1 MKPSALAL
9 AEGELNPVARLTE
22 ASNLALLAHVTTPE
36 GPLQCIYKP
45 SAGERP
51 LWDFPGATL
60 AAREVLTAQVADC
73 FGWDLVPL
81 TVWRSEG
88 PAGPGMCQEWVESVD
103 DPPVQLFPVRQ
114 VPAEWSVV
122 ATGLDAAGQPVALA
136 HDRGDW
142 MQRLVLLDAL
152 VNNADR
158 KGGHVLRRGDG
169 TLAAIDHGVTFH
181 SENKLRTVL
190 WGWAGAAIP
199 PPLLDEL
206 RQGAA
211 AFGDLVRHWGQPDS
225 ELAGAS
231 QLSAIEV
238 DAAIGR
244 LDRLL
249 AAATFP
255 LPAEDWPALPW
266 PPL

>member
-1 MKPSALAL
+1 MTASARAL
-9 AEGELNPVARLTE
+9 TQGELTLVARLPE
-22 ASNLALLAHVTTPE
+22 ASNLALLGHVTTQD
-36 GPLQCIYKP
+36 GPLRCIYKP

-60 AAREVLTAQVADC
+60 AAREVLTALAADC

-81 TVWRSEG
+81 TVWRSDG

-103 DPPVQLFPVRQ
+103 DPPVQLFPTGQ
-114 VPAEWSVV
+114 VPTGWSAVAQGVDLQGRAVV
-122 ATGLDAAGQPVALA
+122 LA
-136 HDRGDW
+136 HDRGES

-181 SENKLRTVL
+181 AENKLRTVL
-190 WGWAGAAIP
+190 WGWAGTPIP
-199 PPLLDEL
+199 QPLIAEL
-206 RQGAA
+206 RRGADAFGALVQRWSGPDPTLPGAA
-211 AFGDLVRHWGQPDS
+211 P
-225 ELAGAS
+225 
-231 QLSAIEV
+231 LSADEV
-238 DAAIGR
+238 AAAIGR
-244 LDRLL
+244 LEHLL
-249 AAATFP
+249 TTATFP
-255 LPAEDWPALPW
+255 VPADDWPALPW